1 MYDLYPFITLFT
13 PLHSPDHPGRISMQ
27 PGVTVNAPIACLLC
41 DGPLDGAPGRL
52 GYMADSKQATRLFA
66 LCRRCS
72 LDRHDYE
79 LTQKISA
86 KLSATSASP
95 SMEEVIVVPTRE
107 GTMAAR
113 VDRAVL
119 KCLLIS
125 QSSP

>member
-1 MYDLYPFITLFT
+1 
-13 PLHSPDHPGRISMQ
+13 MQ

-52 GYMADSKQATRLFA
+52 LGHIWRTSKQATRLFA

-95 SMEEVIVVPTRE
+95 SMEEVIVAPTRE